1 MATGTYGTIRP
12 ADVSPAD
19 VEIILNYT
27 PSRDETANFVLTKLD
42 AQSILKPYFNNTNTI
57 NTTNPSVEILGGLY
71 NLTLPSDVFNKIGI
85 YTLYI
90 RPVQIRTT
98 ILDCG
103 VLSALPTVKGIV
115 IDLNAVKSEYRN
127 KFVNQGLVGF
137 RVEYLNSDGTK
148 IPNFFRLITSSF
160 FCEPVVQN
168 LRNTSQKAI
177 RYRYTD
183 TNTNLLFCTLSPS
196 SAPTNKPNATPFIWQ
211 PDQNIIITNTF
222 FNPITLD
229 IELAEHDFSTLAIA
243 LYGNQTKSMDD
254 GIYTMYDSNDN
265 IYKQYN
271 LYEIRDQF
279 NNLLYEVRQD
289 RNNNIDFSKNFTN
302 ITQ

>member
-12 ADVSPAD
+12 ADVSPED

-27 PSRDETANFVLTKLD
+27 PSRDETDNFVLTKLD
-42 AQSILKPYFNNTNTI
+42 AKSILRPYFNNAETGGNANI
-57 NTTNPSVEILGGLY
+57 EILGGLY
-71 NLTLPSDVFNKIGI
+71 NLTLPSDQFNKLGI

-90 RPVQIRTT
+90 RPAQIRTK

-103 VLSALPTVKGIV
+103 VLSALPNVRGVVVDISQV
-115 IDLNAVKSEYRN
+115 PSEYRN

-137 RVEYLNSDGTK
+137 RIEYLNSDGTK
-148 IPNFFRLITSSF
+148 IPNFFRIITSSF

-168 LRNTSQKAI
+168 LTNTSQKAI

-183 TNTNLLFCTLSPS
+183 NNTNIVFCTLTPS
-196 SAPTNKPNATPFIWQ
+196 SAPTNKPNAIPYIGQ
-211 PDQNIIITNTF
+211 PDQDIIISNTF

-229 IELAEHDFSTLAIA
+229 IEVAEHDFSTLAIA
-243 LYGNQTKSMDD
+243 LFGNQTKSMDD
-254 GIYTMYDSNDN
+254 GIYTLYDSANN

-279 NNLLYEVRQD
+279 NELLYEVRED
-289 RNNNIDFSKNFTN
+289 RGDNIDFSKNFTH

>member
-1 MATGTYGTIRP
+1 MATGVYGTIRP
-12 ADVSPAD
+12 ADVSPED
-19 VEIILNYT
+19 VEIILNFT
-27 PSRDETANFVLTKLD
+27 PSRDETNNFLLTKLD
-42 AQSILKPYFNNTNTI
+42 APSILKPYFNNADTGGNA
-57 NTTNPSVEILGGLY
+57 NVELLGGLY
-71 NLTLPSDVFNKIGI
+71 NLTLPSDVFNRIGI

-90 RPVQIRTT
+90 RPAQIRTT

-103 VLSALPTVKGIV
+103 VLSALPNVKGIV
-115 IDLNAVKSEYRN
+115 IDLNAVPTNYRN

-148 IPNFFRLITSSF
+148 VPNFFRLITSSF

-168 LRNTSQKAI
+168 LTNTSQKAI

-183 TNTNLLFCTLSPS
+183 SNTNLIFCTLSPS
-196 SAPTNKPNATPFIWQ
+196 SAPTNKPNATPYIGQ
-211 PDQNIIITNTF
+211 PDQDIIITNTF

-254 GIYTMYDSNDN
+254 GIYTVYDSNNN

-279 NNLLYEVRQD
+279 NNLLYEVRED
-289 RNNNIDFSKNFTN
+289 RGNNIDFSKNFTN
-302 ITQ
+302 ITE

>member
-12 ADVSPAD
+12 ADVSPED

-27 PSRDETANFVLTKLD
+27 PSRDETDNFVLTKLD
-42 AQSILKPYFNNTNTI
+42 ALSILRPYYNNNTTGVNNGI
-57 NTTNPSVEILGGLY
+57 EILGGLY
-71 NLTLPSDVFNKIGI
+71 NLKLPAEQFNQIGI
-85 YTLYI
+85 YTLFI
-90 RPVQIRTT
+90 RPAQIRTT

-103 VLSALPTVKGIV
+103 VLSALPNVKGLIF
-115 IDLNAVKSEYRN
+115 DLNSVPSTYRN
-127 KFVNQGLVGF
+127 KFVSQGLVGF
-137 RVEYLNSDGTK
+137 RIEYLNADGTK
-148 IPNFFRLITSSF
+148 IPNFFRIITSSF

-168 LRNTSQKAI
+168 LTNSSQKSI

-183 TNTNLLFCTLSPS
+183 NNTNLLFCTLTPS
-196 SAPTNKPNATPFIWQ
+196 SAPTNKPNATPYIGQ
-211 PDQNIIITNTF
+211 PNQNVIITNTF

-229 IELAEHDFSTLAIA
+229 IEIGEHDFSTLAIA
-243 LYGNQTKSMDD
+243 LYGNQTKSIDD
-254 GIYTMYDSNDN
+254 GVYTLYDNANN

-279 NNLLYEVRQD
+279 NELLYEVRQD
-289 RNNNIDFSKNFTN
+289 RGNNIDFSKNFTN